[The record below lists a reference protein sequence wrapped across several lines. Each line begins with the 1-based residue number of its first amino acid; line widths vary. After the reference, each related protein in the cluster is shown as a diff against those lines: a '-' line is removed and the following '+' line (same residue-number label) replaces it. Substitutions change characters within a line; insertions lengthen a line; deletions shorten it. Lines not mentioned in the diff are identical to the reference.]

1 MRWWMALLGYLVA
14 YAVSAQTVGKTDW
27 SADEAVLRDQHL
39 PTKGPAL
46 LQILRDRTP
55 SADAIGQFKMHVA
68 RLNVAV
74 YADRVKATTELKK
87 MGPIVRPLLENL
99 LLEIKA
105 DAETVGRLRQ
115 TLEQLPP
122 EKEIATA
129 SAAARLIARDRPHGS
144 LPVLLAY
151 VPYATDESV
160 RQEVQLA
167 INAVALVPKLQV
179 GNEEKKPASLL
190 VAALKDAS
198 PARRAA
204 AGEAM
209 LRAVGLAAKD
219 QIAPLLA
226 DPHPLVRYQI
236 GMALVEKHDQRGVGL
251 LIQSLADSPSD
262 RAENALELLYRAAG
276 EDAPDVYY
284 RGKHN
289 AAEVSAAWRKWHEK
303 HQTGLDLAKQFA
315 RTELG
320 FTIIATTIGGKAN
333 AKNKICEIG
342 PGPDHAV
349 RWEFD
354 GPRTPL
360 DVQVLGPNR
369 VLIAEYSDRRVTERD
384 FKGNVLRQFPA
395 ALPISC
401 QRLPNS
407 HTFIVTRQQIRIVDH
422 DGKDVFTWFPQNL
435 SITAAQRLRNGQ
447 IAVATSGGLCQLL
460 DPHGRELKSF
470 QMGGSIY
477 TLGGN
482 IEVLPNGRI
491 LVPLYNLSSVVEF
504 DWAGTKLWQAHVN
517 RPTSVS
523 RLANGHSLV
532 TSMLDNRV
540 VEIDQNGKEVWS
552 LQTDGRPT
560 RARRR

>member
-1 MRWWMALLGYLVA
+1 MRWWMALFGSLVA
-14 YAVSAQTVGKTDW
+14 YAVLAQTAEKTDR
-27 SADEAVLRDQHL
+27 SADEAVLRDQRL

-55 SADAIGQFKMHVA
+55 SADTIGQFKMHVA
-68 RLNVAV
+68 RLNVAA
-74 YADRVKATTELKK
+74 YADRVNATSELKK

-115 TLEQLPP
+115 ALEQFPA
-122 EKEIATA
+122 EQDIAA
-129 SAAARLIARDRPHGS
+129 VESLRAAARLIARDRPQGS
-144 LPVLLAY
+144 LPALLEF

-160 RQEVQLA
+160 RQEVQRA
-167 INAVALVPKLQV
+167 INAVALV
-179 GNEEKKPASLL
+179 EKKPAPLL
-190 VAALKDAS
+190 VAALKDAN

-209 LRAVGLAAKD
+209 LRVVGLAAKD
-219 QIAPLLA
+219 KIAPLLT
-226 DPHPLVRYQI
+226 DSHPLVRYQI
-236 GMALVEKHDQRGVGL
+236 GMALVEKHDQRGVHL
-251 LIQSLADSPSD
+251 LIQTLADSPSD
-262 RAENALELLYRAAG
+262 RAQNALELLYRAAG
-276 EDAPDVYY
+276 EGAPDVYY

-354 GPRTPL
+354 GPRNPL

-369 VLIAEYSDRRVTERD
+369 LLIAEYTERRVTERD
-384 FKGNVLRQFPA
+384 FKGTVLKQFPA
-395 ALPISC
+395 ALPIGC
-401 QRLPNS
+401 QRLPNNQ
-407 HTFIVTRQQIRIVDH
+407 TFIVTRQQLRIVDH

-447 IAVATSGGLCQLL
+447 IAVTTSGGLCQLL
-460 DPHGRELKSF
+460 DPQGRELKSF

-491 LVPLYNLSSVVEF
+491 LAPLYNLSSVVEF
-504 DWAGTKLWQAHVN
+504 DWAGSKLWQANVN

-523 RLANGHSLV
+523 RLTNGHSLV
-532 TSMLDNRV
+532 TCMLDNRV
-540 VEIDQNGKEVWS
+540 IEIDQNGKEVWS
-552 LQTDGRPT
+552 FQTEGRPT